1 MTEENAQKQESTGIE
16 RRKNQE
22 GASPDHRERRQFRSS
37 HNQGDPEVR
46 ELAEA
51 IDNYKISNR
60 RRFITYEEILNVV
73 KSLGYHK

>member
-1 MTEENAQKQESTGIE
+1 MTEENAQKQEYMEIE
-16 RRKNQE
+16 GRKNQE
-22 GASPDHRERRQFRSS
+22 GTAADGREPRQFRDS
-37 HNQGDPEVR
+37 HHQDDPEVR

-51 IDNYKISNR
+51 IDNYKMSNR